1 MTTTSDAEKRK
12 EAAYGLAI
20 IALIPLRLWTLGFVA
35 SKLYSW
41 FVRSLWDRLPEIG
54 VAHWLGIWLFLVL
67 FMPLPNKRA
76 NEESFERTMSGII
89 GAWVSLLIGWILL

>member
-35 SKLYSW
+35 
-41 FVRSLWDRLPEIG
+41 
-54 VAHWLGIWLFLVL
+54 HWIGIWLFLVL